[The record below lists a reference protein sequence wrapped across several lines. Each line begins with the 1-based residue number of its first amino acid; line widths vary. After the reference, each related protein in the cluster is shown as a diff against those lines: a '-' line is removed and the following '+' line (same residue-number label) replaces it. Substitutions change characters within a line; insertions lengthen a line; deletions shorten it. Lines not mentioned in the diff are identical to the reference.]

1 MGSPVYQTRNSQL
14 VDLLSGELQPRYEPN
29 FAWGQ
34 ASGFLLA
41 SQLRGHWN
49 MASVDNTG
57 AVYDQTGQGRTLTN
71 NNTVTFGLQTL
82 FPHATF
88 VSTNNEYLSRADE
101 AGLDIT
107 GNLWLGCW
115 VIFDN
120 TASANEYV
128 MAKWG
133 ASGQRSFRL
142 YRIST
147 GELRFSISNDGIAS
161 ISVTSTPTLA
171 ASTWYWIWGMFD
183 SSSEYIYCGIDTAWW
198 SLDSNVA
205 SIFNSNAPFTIGSDG
220 TPGSH
225 LDGSVTLATLCADVQ
240 TDVQTAAVSW
250 GQIRNMY
257 EQTRANYIK

>member
-1 MGSPVYQTRNSQL
+1 MGSPVYQVRNSQL

-49 MASVDNTG
+49 MASVDNAG

-88 VSTNNEYLSRADE
+88 NATNSEYLSRADE

-115 VIFDN
+115 VFFD
-120 TASANEYV
+120 TPGERAEYI

-133 ASGQRSFRL
+133 AAGSRSYAL
-142 YRIST
+142 LIQADGT
-147 GELRFSISNDGIAS
+147 LRFQISDDGTAS
-161 ISVTSTPTLA
+161 ATVDSTTVM
-171 ASTWYWIWGMFD
+171 SSNWYFVWGMYD
-183 SSSEYIYCGIDTAWW
+183 SQTEYIYCGIDAAWW
-198 SLDSNVA
+198 SSDSNMAV
-205 SIFNSNAPFTIGSDG
+205 IFNSNAPFTIGSDG
-220 TPGSH
+220 TPGNY

-240 TDVQTAAVSW
+240 TDVQTSAVSW